1 MFERLIYLI
10 CLAVDLAMIIMALF
24 VLVESIK
31 QKDFGETI
39 CWLTILLAL
48 ILLTFSRLYFLPPL
62 ILCSVGLFVIIQ
74 EDEYMW
80 LDICRRY
87 DIVVEW
93 CNK

>member
-1 MFERLIYLI
+1 MIERLVYLI
-10 CLAVDLAMIIMALF
+10 CLAVDLAMIILASF
-24 VLVESIK
+24 VLVESVK
-31 QKDFGETI
+31 DKDFGETI

-62 ILCSVGLFVIIQ
+62 ILCSVGLFAILQ

>member
-1 MFERLIYLI
+1 MIERLVYLI
-10 CLAVDLAMIIMALF
+10 CLFIDLSMIILASF
-24 VLVESIK
+24 GLVESIK
-31 QKDFGETI
+31 DKDLGETV

>member
-1 MFERLIYLI
+1 MIERLVYFI
-10 CLAVDLAMIIMALF
+10 CLFIDLAMIILASF
-24 VLVESIK
+24 VLVESVK
-31 QKDFGETI
+31 EKDFGETI
-39 CWLTILLAL
+39 CWLTILFTL

-74 EDEYMW
+74 EDKYVW

-93 CNK
+93 CNR